1 MKRGKQRKEVTLRSV
16 PGDDEESGRQKGV
29 KEIEGW
35 TGGGTRLTYNGLNEA
50 HLPQPGAMPLSRPR
64 LPAARPLWDPDT
76 RAPRD
81 WIIDLP
87 AWFWHCPFGFY
98 RASMLHTACC
108 NPMAIIN
115 LQTFVIRGVQNVPHW
130 LRKDSQSHDNVIY
143 SDKPGIDDMITYGSS

>member
-87 AWFWHCPFGFY
+87 A
-98 RASMLHTACC
+98 
-108 NPMAIIN
+108 
-115 LQTFVIRGVQNVPHW
+115 
-130 LRKDSQSHDNVIY
+130 
-143 SDKPGIDDMITYGSS
+143 

>member
-64 LPAARPLWDPDT
+64 LPAAKT
-76 RAPRD
+76 
-81 WIIDLP
+81 
-87 AWFWHCPFGFY
+87 
-98 RASMLHTACC
+98 SS
-108 NPMAIIN
+108 NPMAIII
-115 LQTFVIRGVQNVPHW
+115 LQTFVIRGAQTVPHW

-143 SDKPGIDDMITYGSS
+143 SDKPGINEHDHIW